1 MLFRSDSVY
10 AQGRVGQ
17 KDEWRMVV
25 QGYDKLIADLEGNVT
40 HFYNLA
46 DDPYEMT
53 DLASASAQQLK
64 RDAMLALMRSWMR
77 KLGDGVDAS
86 GLRKR

>member
-1 MLFRSDSVY
+1 
-10 AQGRVGQ
+10 
-17 KDEWRMVV
+17 MVV